1 MSRNETCC
9 PECEYRLNLR
19 GYPYLGQKVRCS
31 RCEANLIVTN
41 LEPIDLDVLLA
52 ASRPVNFKKKGPLVE
67 VPCSECDQSIKLS
80 MHARLGHQLVC
91 DACGVLLEVV
101 NTKPL
106 QVEQS
111 MVLNLKQS
119 GRGWRSN
126 PNIF

>member
-19 GYPYLGQKVRCS
+19 GYPHLGQKVRCS
-31 RCEANLIVTN
+31 RCEADLVVTS
-41 LEPIDLDVLLA
+41 LEPIDLDVVLA
-52 ASRPVNFKKKGPLVE
+52 ASRPVNFKKKRALVE

-80 MHARLGHQLVC
+80 LHARLGHQLVC

-101 NTKPL
+101 NTRPL
-106 QVEQS
+106 EVEQS
-111 MVLNLKQS
+111 VVLNLKQS
-119 GRGWRSN
+119 GRRWRSN

>member
-9 PECEYRLNLR
+9 PECEYPLNLR

-80 MHARLGHQLVC
+80 THAHLGHQLVC

-101 NTKPL
+101 NTRPL
-106 QVEQS
+106 EVEQS

-119 GRGWRSN
+119 GRRWRSN